1 VAGARPVQA
10 EGAMMGWL
18 FVILLACAALVAIW
32 RFGRL
37 DRSGVQFAAAALL
50 LALAGY
56 AWQGHPGLE
65 GVPRR
70 APEHKAVAPSD
81 FSKMRRELLGQ
92 FDTADRWLTLAES
105 YGRDGDTQGAAEIIE
120 AALRQHPRDADLW
133 VGLGTTLVQ
142 HSGGLMSP
150 AAQLAFDRAAA
161 IAPNHPAPR
170 FFYGLA
176 LLQGGKVDEA
186 EQVWRDLLASAPP
199 TALWRGAIERQ
210 LAMVEAAK
218 AQGMR

>member
-1 VAGARPVQA
+1 
-10 EGAMMGWL
+10 MGWL
-18 FVILLACAALVAIW
+18 IILLLAGLVLLALW

-37 DRSGVQFAAAALL
+37 DRNGVQFAASALL

-65 GVPRR
+65 GQPRR
-70 APEHKAVAPSD
+70 PPERAPVADSD
-81 FSKMRRELLGQ
+81 FSKVRRDLLGQ
-92 FDTADRWLTLAES
+92 FDAADRWLTLAES
-105 YGRDGDTQGAAEIIE
+105 YGRGGDTEGAAKVIQ
-120 AALRQHPRDADLW
+120 AGLRAHPRDADLW

-142 HSGGLMSP
+142 HGGGMMNP
-150 AAQLAFDRAAA
+150 AAQLAFDRAAE
-161 IAPNHPAPR
+161 IAPQHPAPR

-176 LLQGGKVDEA
+176 LLQGGKLDEA
-186 EQVWRDLLASAPP
+186 ERVWREQLAGAPP

-210 LAMVEAAK
+210 LAIVAQAR

>member
-1 VAGARPVQA
+1 
-10 EGAMMGWL
+10 MGWL
-18 FVILLACAALVAIW
+18 FIVLLALVVLAFLW

-37 DRSGVQFAAAALL
+37 DRSGIQFAAAALL

-56 AWQGHPGLE
+56 AWQGHPDLAGQ
-65 GVPRR
+65 PRR
-70 APEHKAVAPSD
+70 AAAHREVAPSD
-81 FSKMRRELLGQ
+81 FSKMRRDLLGQ

-105 YGRDGDTQGAAEIIE
+105 YGRAGDTQGAAEIIQ
-120 AALRQHPRDADLW
+120 AALREHPRDADLW

-142 HSGGLMSP
+142 HGGGLMTP

-161 IAPNHPAPR
+161 IAPDHPAPK

-176 LLQGGKVDEA
+176 LLQGGKLDAA
-186 EQVWRDLLASAPP
+186 EQVWREQLAAAPP

-210 LAMVEAAK
+210 LQIVAQAR